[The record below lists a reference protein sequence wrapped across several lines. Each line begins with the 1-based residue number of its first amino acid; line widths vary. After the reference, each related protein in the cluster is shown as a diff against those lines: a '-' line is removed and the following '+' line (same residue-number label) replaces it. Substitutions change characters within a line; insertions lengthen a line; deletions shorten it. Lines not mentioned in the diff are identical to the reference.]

1 MSTLLNIDK
10 SYTEWVTGISEQFQ
24 RSQIKAATS
33 VNSEM
38 LRFYWN
44 LGREITEK
52 KSQYQWGDKF
62 FENLSQDLRA
72 LIPGIKSFSAT
83 NLRYMQRFYLLY
95 HKADIILPQVG
106 EGLVATD
113 RQKFLP
119 QLGEEIFMIPWGHHK
134 VIMDKYQD
142 NVNKAIFF
150 VRKTIANNWS
160 RGMLEN
166 FVDTDL
172 YERQG
177 HAVTNFQSVL
187 PQPHGD
193 LAQEITKDPY
203 TFDFVSIAEN
213 YREKELKDA
222 LENNIAKFLLELG
235 SGFAYMGREY
245 RIKVGSTEQ
254 FLDMLFYNTK
264 LHCYVVVEIK
274 TRKFEAGSL
283 GQLGTYVAAVNHELR
298 SETDNPT
305 IGILIC
311 KTKDNVLAKYALEA
325 INEPIGISE
334 YELAK
339 LFPADFKGT
348 LPTVEEI
355 ESNI

>member
-10 SYTEWVTGISEQFQ
+10 SYTEWITGISERF
-24 RSQIKAATS
+24 RCSQIKAATS

-38 LRFYWN
+38 LKFYWN

-52 KSQYQWGDKF
+52 KSKYQWGDKF
-62 FENLSQDLRA
+62 FENLSRDLRA

-95 HKADIILPQVG
+95 PKADTILPQVG
-106 EGLVATD
+106 GE
-113 RQKFLP
+113 LP
-119 QLGEEIFMIPWGHHK
+119 AQDEQIVPQVGEEIFMIPWGHHK

-142 NVNKAIFF
+142 DVNKAMFF

-177 HAVTNFQSVL
+177 HAITNFQSAL

-222 LENNIAKFLLELG
+222 L
-235 SGFAYMGREY
+235 R
-245 RIKVGSTEQ
+245 
-254 FLDMLFYNTK
+254 
-264 LHCYVVVEIK
+264 K
-274 TRKFEAGSL
+274 TLQNFCL
-283 GQLGTYVAAVNHELR
+283 N
-298 SETDNPT
+298 
-305 IGILIC
+305 
-311 KTKDNVLAKYALEA
+311 
-325 INEPIGISE
+325 
-334 YELAK
+334 
-339 LFPADFKGT
+339 
-348 LPTVEEI
+348 
-355 ESNI
+355 

>member
-1 MSTLLNIDK
+1 MSTLFNIDRL
-10 SYTEWVTGISEQFQ
+10 YTEWITEISEQF
-24 RSQIKAATS
+24 RLSQIKAATS

-38 LRFYWN
+38 LKFYWN

-52 KSQYQWGDKF
+52 KSQYKWGDKF
-62 FENLSQDLRA
+62 FENLSHDLRT
-72 LIPGIKSFSAT
+72 LLPGVKSFSAT

-95 HKADIILPQVG
+95 PKVDKVFPQ
-106 EGLVATD
+106 A
-113 RQKFLP
+113 
-119 QLGEEIFMIPWGHHK
+119 GEEIFMIPWGHHK

-142 NVNKAIFF
+142 NVTKAMFF

-177 HAVTNFQSVL
+177 HAITNFQSAL
-187 PQPHGD
+187 PQPNGE

-222 LENNIAKFLLELG
+222 LESNIAKFLLELG

-245 RIKVGSTEQ
+245 RITIGNTEQ

-274 TRKFEAGSL
+274 TRKFEASSL

-298 SETDNPT
+298 AETDNPT

-325 INEPIGISE
+325 MNEPIGISE

>member
-1 MSTLLNIDK
+1 
-10 SYTEWVTGISEQFQ
+10 
-24 RSQIKAATS
+24 
-33 VNSEM
+33 
-38 LRFYWN
+38 
-44 LGREITEK
+44 
-52 KSQYQWGDKF
+52 
-62 FENLSQDLRA
+62 
-72 LIPGIKSFSAT
+72 
-83 NLRYMQRFYLLY
+83 MQRFYLLY
-95 HKADIILPQVG
+95 PEVDRILPQLG
-106 EGLVATD
+106 EELSITH
-113 RQKFLP
+113 RQIIP
-119 QLGEEIFMIPWGHHK
+119 QVGEEIFMIPWGHHK

-142 NVNKAIFF
+142 NVNKAMFF

-166 FVDTDL
+166 FIDTDL

-177 HAVTNFQSVL
+177 HAITNFQKAL
-187 PQPHGD
+187 PKAHGE

-274 TRKFEAGSL
+274 TRKFEASSL

-298 SETDNPT
+298 LETDNPT

-355 ESNI
+355 EKNI

>member
-10 SYTEWVTGISEQFQ
+10 SYTEWIKGISEKFR

-38 LRFYWN
+38 LKFYWN

-62 FENLSQDLRA
+62 FENLSRDLKA

-95 HKADIILPQVG
+95 PKVDTILSQVEEESAVQDEQIVPQV
-106 EGLVATD
+106 
-113 RQKFLP
+113 
-119 QLGEEIFMIPWGHHK
+119 GEEIFMIPWGHHK

-142 NVNKAIFF
+142 DVNKAMFF
-150 VRKTIANNWS
+150 VHKTIANNWS

-177 HAVTNFQSVL
+177 HAITNFKSAL
-187 PQPHGD
+187 PQPHGE

-213 YREKELKDA
+213 YREKELNDA
-222 LENNIAKFLLELG
+222 LEKNIAKFLLELG

-264 LHCYVVVEIK
+264 LHCYIVVEIK
-274 TRKFEAGSL
+274 TRKFEASSL

-298 SETDNPT
+298 TETDNPT

-355 ESNI
+355 ESNV